1 MDFLRR
7 ADFLRGYT
15 CDRCGREVFCYPA
28 QRLCERCE
36 NELEENG
43 PRVCP
48 KCGRQTV
55 ADGVC
60 LNCKSYPPSFFV
72 GCSAFVYDGEVA
84 EMINALKEG
93 KRRLAYLLG
102 EKTAER
108 LLFEH
113 SELLKTA
120 EWLVVPVPLTE
131 RAREKR
137 GYNQAEELAR
147 IILSE
152 LQASGVKVS
161 PAFDV
166 LQKRRET
173 TAQKH
178 LEAKSRKENVS
189 GAYHVHQRK
198 VLRGKNVLLIDDI
211 MTTGATG
218 DECSRLLAGAG
229 AQRVLFC
236 TVAAT
241 PEIP

>member
-1 MDFLRR
+1 MNWLRR
-7 ADFLRGYT
+7 VDFLRGYT
-15 CDRCGREVFCYPA
+15 CDHCGREVFCYPA

-36 NELEENG
+36 NELEDNG

-60 LNCKSYPPSFFV
+60 LNCKAHPPAFFV
-72 GCSAFVYDGEVA
+72 GCSAFVYDGEAA
-84 EMINALKEG
+84 EMINALKDG
-93 KRRLAYLLG
+93 KRRSSYFLG

-108 LLFEH
+108 LLFRH
-113 SELLKTA
+113 SELLKTR

-131 RAREKR
+131 RARRKR
-137 GYNQAEELAR
+137 GYNQAEELAK
-147 IILSE
+147 ILLSE
-152 LQASGVKVS
+152 IRAAGVQAS
-161 PAFDV
+161 PAFEA

-178 LEAKSRKENVS
+178 LEAQSRKEHVS
-189 GAYHVHQRK
+189 GAYHVHQRAI
-198 VLRGKNVLLIDDI
+198 LRGKNVILVDDI

-218 DECSRLLAGAG
+218 DECSKLLKGAG
-229 AQRVLFC
+229 VQRVLFC